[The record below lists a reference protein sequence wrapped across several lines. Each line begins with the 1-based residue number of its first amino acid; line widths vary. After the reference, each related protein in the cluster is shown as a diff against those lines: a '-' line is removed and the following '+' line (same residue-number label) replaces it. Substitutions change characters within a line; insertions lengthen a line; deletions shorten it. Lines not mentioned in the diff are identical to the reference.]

1 MIERYTRPKMGK
13 LWAPDSRFK
22 FMLEVEVAVAKAQA
36 KLKIIP
42 QAAAR
47 AISSKAKYNV
57 NRIKEIE
64 ATTRHDVIA
73 FVSSVAENVGSHG
86 KYVHYGLTS
95 SDVLDTALSL
105 QIAEA
110 GDLLNDSL
118 DALEKSLERLSKKNA
133 GVLCAGRTH
142 GMHAELT
149 SFGYKM
155 SGFYQELLRHRE
167 RMDVALEECA
177 VGSISGA
184 VGTFSF
190 LPRKVEEEV
199 CKSLKLEPEAV
210 ATQVIPRDRHAALF
224 TSFALYGGFI
234 ERISVEMRHLQRTE
248 VGEVVEGFK
257 KGQKGSSAMP
267 HKKNP
272 ISGENL
278 TGVARLLRCYAQ
290 AAMENQALWHERD
303 ISHSSVE
310 RVIFPDAFIL
320 VDYAT
325 HRLAEL
331 LNNLQVDSARMK
343 KNIELSQGSLFS
355 SHVLLA
361 LVDKG
366 LSREEAYSMVQEI
379 SHGLKPGQDL
389 KEKLK
394 KDKTVQNL
402 LNKRDVDA
410 IFNEKRLKTQFEKLV
425 QQALRR

>member
-1 MIERYTRPKMGK
+1 MVERYTRPKMGK
-13 LWAPDSRFK
+13 IWSQESRFQH
-22 FMLEVEVAVAKAQA
+22 MLEVEIAVAKAQA
-36 KLKIIP
+36 KLKMIP
-42 QAAAR
+42 GAAAK
-47 AISSKAKYNV
+47 AIASKSKFNV

-73 FVSSVAENVGSHG
+73 FVSNVAENVGPHG

-105 QIAEA
+105 QIASA
-110 GDLLNDSL
+110 GELLNESL
-118 DALEKSLERLSKKNA
+118 DALEAQLERVSKKNA

-167 RMDVALEECA
+167 RIDVALEDCA
-177 VGSISGA
+177 IGSISGA

-199 CKSLKLEPEAV
+199 CRMLKLEPEAV

-224 TSFALYGGFI
+224 SAFALFGGFI
-234 ERISVEMRHLQRTE
+234 ERLSVEMRHLQRTE

-278 TGVARLLRCYAQ
+278 TGVARLLRSYAQ
-290 AAMENQALWHERD
+290 ASMENQALWHERD

-320 VDYAT
+320 MDYAS
-325 HRLAEL
+325 HRLVEL
-331 LNNLQVDSARMK
+331 LKNLHVNSARMK
-343 KNIELSQGSLFS
+343 ENIELSQGSLFS

-366 LSREEAYSMVQEI
+366 LSREEAYSMVQGV
-379 SHGLKPGQDL
+379 SHSLKPGQTL
-389 KEKLK
+389 KDRLK
-394 KDKTVQNL
+394 KDKDIKEL
-402 LNKRDVDA
+402 LNKREVDA
-410 IFNEKRLKTQFEKLV
+410 IFNERKLKTQFEKLV
-425 QQALRR
+425 TQALRR